1 MMPVTVRIAS
11 ASDAEL
17 LDFVTPGVFDLP
29 VDPKLRD
36 EFLRDP
42 RHHLCIALDGDRVV
56 GMASAVHYVHP
67 DKPRQLWINEVGVI
81 ESHRNQGIGKM
92 LVRALLHL
100 ACELNCSEAW
110 VLTDRENQIAQRLYS
125 TCGGEPREQV
135 MFTFKLERES
145 R

>member
-1 MMPVTVRIAS
+1 
-11 ASDAEL
+11 
-17 LDFVTPGVFDLP
+17 
-29 VDPKLRD
+29 
-36 EFLRDP
+36 
-42 RHHLCIALDGDRVV
+42 
-56 GMASAVHYVHP
+56 MASAVHYVHP